1 MACTYDITTDRGKVR
16 LIINDTALVG
26 CIFSDLEIDT
36 FLSMHSGSINLAA
49 AEALGAWAAKYA
61 LLPDSEKIGD
71 YAYTQKTIA
80 NMNKLKK
87 ELEEKDATSPIQE
100 ISEWDLSGIED
111 TTISEDIE

>member
-16 LIINDTALVG
+16 LIIGDVSTTS

-36 FLSMHSGSINLAA
+36 FLSMHSGNINLAA

-61 LLPDSEKIGD
+61 TSPDSEHIGD
-71 YAYTQKTIA
+71 YSYTQKIIA

-87 ELEEKDATSPIQE
+87 ELEEKDASIPYLTWAE
-100 ISEWDLSGIED
+100 MDLSGVED
-111 TTISEDIE
+111 TTVDEDIE